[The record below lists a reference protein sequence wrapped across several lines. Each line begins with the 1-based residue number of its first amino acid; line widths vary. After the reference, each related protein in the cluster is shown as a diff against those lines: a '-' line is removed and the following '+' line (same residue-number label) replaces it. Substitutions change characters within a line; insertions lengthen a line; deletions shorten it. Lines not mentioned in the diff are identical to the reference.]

1 MYIAFTIKYRSSKI
15 HVFLLFIK
23 SVFPMFDKSQ
33 DCSPKCG
40 CILRT
45 VRGTWNFVGKP
56 AALAQ
61 GCAGEAHLK
70 HGCEYAPVAGRI
82 RNFIEILS
90 APCRFAVASASGEQC
105 RYPVKAGGK
114 TVY

>member
-1 MYIAFTIKYRSSKI
+1 MKQAA
-15 HVFLLFIK
+15 
-23 SVFPMFDKSQ
+23 
-33 DCSPKCG
+33 
-40 CILRT
+40 
-45 VRGTWNFVGKP
+45 RGTWNFVGKP

-61 GCAGEAHLK
+61 GSASEAHLK

-90 APCRFAVASASGEQC
+90 APCRLAVASASGGQC

-114 TVY
+114 TVYYKQNAYLRTIGHFLLQKEHRQ

>member
-1 MYIAFTIKYRSSKI
+1 MKQAA
-15 HVFLLFIK
+15 
-23 SVFPMFDKSQ
+23 
-33 DCSPKCG
+33 
-40 CILRT
+40 
-45 VRGTWNFVGKP
+45 RGTWNFVGKP

-61 GCAGEAHLK
+61 GSASEAHLK

-90 APCRFAVASASGEQC
+90 APCRLAVASASGGQC

-114 TVY
+114 TVYYKQNAYLRTMAFPVTKGTPPMTATIDLFWFGLF

>member
-1 MYIAFTIKYRSSKI
+1 MK
-15 HVFLLFIK
+15 
-23 SVFPMFDKSQ
+23 Q
-33 DCSPKCG
+33 
-40 CILRT
+40 T

-61 GCAGEAHLK
+61 GCASEAHLK

-90 APCRFAVASASGEQC
+90 APCRLAVASASADSANIPSKQAERQSTTSKM
-105 RYPVKAGGK
+105 RI
-114 TVY
+114 